1 MCPPMFSSNLPNF
14 DKCFANRTFPL
25 RKLGSWSVTRASVS
39 IEQSVDACLCAG
51 AACYISD
58 NSESWKMKETD
69 RSMLASPGHVSTGAV
84 TSLRSQR
91 ASLRKRWHWRIRQG
105 NIANV
110 MDDPGSWDSMGQNIR
125 QNTHCRVHLATR
137 TMYLVLQPTS

>member
-1 MCPPMFSSNLPNF
+1 
-14 DKCFANRTFPL
+14 
-25 RKLGSWSVTRASVS
+25 
-39 IEQSVDACLCAG
+39 
-51 AACYISD
+51 
-58 NSESWKMKETD
+58 
-69 RSMLASPGHVSTGAV
+69 MLASPGHVSTGAV

-110 MDDPGSWDSMGQNIR
+110 MDDPGSWDPMGQNIR